1 VGQRRTRTESAQ
13 IVSASSREEKKVK
26 KVRKN
31 LDIVA
36 APCYIIDVIRRKMMK
51 KPPPFKEDTL
61 LHFYI
66 VIGALPL
73 WVLAVSEFILWA
85 QYGGQ

>member
-1 VGQRRTRTESAQ
+1 V
-13 IVSASSREEKKVK
+13 
-26 KVRKN
+26 
-31 LDIVA
+31 
-36 APCYIIDVIRRKMMK
+36 PCYIIDVIRRKLMK

-66 VIGALPL
+66 LVGALPL

>member
-1 VGQRRTRTESAQ
+1 M
-13 IVSASSREEKKVK
+13 SASSREEKKVK

-66 VIGALPL
+66 IVGALPL
-73 WVLAVSEFILWA
+73 WVLAVSEFILYV
-85 QYGGQ
+85 QFGGQ

>member
-1 VGQRRTRTESAQ
+1 
-13 IVSASSREEKKVK
+13 
-26 KVRKN
+26 
-31 LDIVA
+31 
-36 APCYIIDVIRRKMMK
+36 MK

>member
-1 VGQRRTRTESAQ
+1 VRASKRRRKQRKRIKT
-13 IVSASSREEKKVK
+13 
-26 KVRKN
+26 
-31 LDIVA
+31 LDIPTL
-36 APCYIIDVIRRKMMK
+36 PCYIIYVIRRKMMK

-66 VIGALPL
+66 IVGALPL